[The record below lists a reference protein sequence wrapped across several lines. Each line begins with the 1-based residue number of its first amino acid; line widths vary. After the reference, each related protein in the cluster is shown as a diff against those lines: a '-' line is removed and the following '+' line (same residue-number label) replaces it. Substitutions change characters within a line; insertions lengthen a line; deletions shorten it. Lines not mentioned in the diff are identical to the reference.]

1 MHLAFTTMDKEPL
14 TNTYFATLL
23 LTTMPQIPLQKNPPT
38 FLFCLFLEFYESG
51 SGKNSISMSLVNQ
64 REFTTQD
71 TVFRHA
77 GVGDFTTSVRT
88 FGKYVLIAM

>member
-23 LTTMPQIPLQKNPPT
+23 LTTMPQIPLQKIPP
-38 FLFCLFLEFYESG
+38 LFSFVYFQSFMSG

-64 REFTTQD
+64 REFTTLVQFSD
-71 TVFRHA
+71 MQ
-77 GVGDFTTSVRT
+77 
-88 FGKYVLIAM
+88 VLVILRLLFELLANMY

>member
-51 SGKNSISMSLVNQ
+51 KNSISMSLVNQ
-64 REFTTQD
+64 REFTTLVQFSD
-71 TVFRHA
+71 MQ
-77 GVGDFTTSVRT
+77 
-88 FGKYVLIAM
+88 VLVILRLLFELLANMY

>member
-23 LTTMPQIPLQKNPPT
+23 LTTMPQIPLQKIPPT

-64 REFTTQD
+64 GEFTTH
-71 TVFRHA
+71 TVQ
-77 GVGDFTTSVRT
+77 
-88 FGKYVLIAM
+88 VLVILRLLFELLANMY